1 MFEYVDTGSM
11 VMGGII
17 SAMLLFG
24 AILASGKAIHEN
36 RKTKAPYFFLGAI
49 ALLMTTIIGEGFDT
63 KSRVENNIS
72 QFKKGGELRC
82 STFGTTYLIS
92 SKNGWRLHKDSFL
105 KDSILVDVRFCEK

>member
-63 KSRVENNIS
+63 KNTIEKNIALF
-72 QFKKGGELRC
+72 QNGGELKC
-82 STFGTTYLIS
+82 VTFAATYLV
-92 SKNGWRLHKDSFL
+92 SKERGWKLRKDAFT
-105 KDSILVDVRFCEK
+105 KDSILLDARSCE